1 MDAYHQLRLK
11 EWLFRISLVLTIL
24 SSVSLVTVLYFK
36 IQLHIKSPKP
46 CQMEA
51 YEYGLDFPGRNC
63 YCIGRMIPSTQIANT
78 PSSSV
83 CKGIGL
89 SWENR
94 PEVTRLFITNIDN
107 SSSRP

>member
-1 MDAYHQLRLK
+1 MDAYKELRWK

-36 IQLHIKSPKP
+36 IQLHIKSFKP
-46 CQMEA
+46 CRMEA
-51 YEYGLDFPGRNC
+51 FEYGLDFPGRNC
-63 YCIGRMIPSTQIANT
+63 YCIGRMVPSIRVEDS
-78 PSSSV
+78 PSSSI

-94 PEVTRLFITNIDN
+94 PEVSKIFFLEEDTSQL
-107 SSSRP
+107 P